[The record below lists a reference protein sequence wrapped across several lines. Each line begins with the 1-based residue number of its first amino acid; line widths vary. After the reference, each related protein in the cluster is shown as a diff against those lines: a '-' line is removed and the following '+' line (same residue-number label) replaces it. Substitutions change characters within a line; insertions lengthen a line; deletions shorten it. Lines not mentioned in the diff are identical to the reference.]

1 MKQISPLRRLVVGTE
16 PPFWIV
22 IFLVEAEPSVV
33 YITAGISA
41 DDTVPEERLLAFNA
55 VKLAPLVA
63 PRVADQVPEV
73 IVPTEARFTAEVIAG

>member
-33 YITAGISA
+33 YITDGIAAAG
-41 DDTVPEERLLAFNA
+41 TVP
-55 VKLAPLVA
+55 VILAPVKVVKFA
-63 PRVADQVPEV
+63 PDTAPKEDDQVPV
-73 IVPTEARFTAEVIAG
+73 VTVPTEVRFTAEVIAG